1 MNFICWNACIYY
13 LESKRSHLFSFDK
26 PKSIFLP
33 LTVQEFYD
41 LVLKD
46 DAPNSF
52 GKFMTDIG
60 DMNVETTVWE
70 PGSGQSTSR
79 SIHYIHPVN
88 VPMAPPTAKAFK
100 TQHLH
105 KFGTTGLC
113 LESSTIVEDVP
124 MTDCFVVD
132 DRLWVCTDSETNG
145 CVISVAFQI
154 RFVKTTLFRR
164 IIQNATRLE
173 FLKWWKQFEEMVT
186 VMKGASTFVS
196 PGEDLDAVAIELEE
210 VTVLLEEECVG
221 GKEPLSDALKKIRSS
236 SHRLSLLAK
245 RASARRVAET
255 TATVIEDSSALQSL
269 NSFIESFVSYF
280 RKQSLFGSTYF
291 PLFSLMVLNLWTY
304 RQLTATNQILSDVD
318 ARLTQL
324 SAENEILLSK
334 LDSLVSFSK

>member
-1 MNFICWNACIYY
+1 M
-13 LESKRSHLFSFDK
+13 
-26 PKSIFLP
+26 
-33 LTVQEFYD
+33 QEFYD

-60 DMNVETTVWE
+60 DMNVETTFWE

-100 TQHLH
+100 TQNLH
-105 KFGTTGLC
+105 KFGTVGLC

-145 CVISVAFQI
+145 CVINVAFQI

-173 FLKWWKQFEEMVT
+173 FLKWWKQFEEMVS
-186 VMKGASTFVS
+186 VIKGASTFVS

-221 GKEPLSDALKKIRSS
+221 DKEPLSDALKKIRSS

-255 TATVIEDSSALQSL
+255 TAIVGKDSSTLQSL
-269 NSFIESFVSYF
+269 NSFFESFVSYF
-280 RKQSLFGSTYF
+280 REQSLFGNSTVGIYF

-324 SAENEILLSK
+324 SAENAILLSK
-334 LDSLVSFSK
+334 LDSLASFSK